1 MGFEAFDVALELVR
15 SLKEPIAKIAA
26 HDPALADD
34 IRRARNSVPLNLREG
49 RRRAGKDRIY
59 HWRVAAGSTDE
70 IIGALLVA
78 EALEY
83 VTRDDIAASLGF
95 ADRVLAMTW
104 RMTHA

>member
-1 MGFEAFDVALELVR
+1 MGFDAFDVALDLVR

-26 HDPALADD
+26 HDPALASQLQ
-34 IRRARNSVPLNLREG
+34 RALSSVPLNLREG
-49 RRRAGKDRIY
+49 RRRAGKDRLY
-59 HWRVAAGSTDE
+59 HWRVAAGSADE
-70 IIGALLVA
+70 IIGALLVG

-83 VTRDDIAASLGF
+83 VTRDDIAASLGN

>member
-1 MGFEAFDVALELVR
+1 MSFEAFDVALELVR
-15 SLKEPIAKIAA
+15 SLKVPIAKIAA

-49 RRRAGKDRIY
+49 RRRAGKDRLY
-59 HWRVAAGSTDE
+59 HWRGSADE
-70 IIGALLVA
+70 IIGSLLVG

-83 VTRDDIAASLGF
+83 VTRADIAPSLGF

>member
-1 MGFEAFDVALELVR
+1 MSFEAFDVALELVR

-49 RRRAGKDRIY
+49 RRRAGKDRLY

-70 IIGALLVA
+70 IIGALLIG

-83 VTRDDIAASLGF
+83 VTRDDIAPSLGF